1 MKIRKFNFKKVNST
15 NNTAIR
21 IIKNSNLNYGMII
34 SEIQKKGKGQYG
46 KKWISYRGNLFV
58 SFFFNLDQINLT
70 LKKLTKL
77 NYLLVKRL
85 ISSFCKKKIIFKN
98 PNDLLISNKK
108 ICGLLQETIVI
119 NNRKYLIVGIGVNI
133 VKSPNIKYYQTTN
146 LSEVVGKKIDYKL
159 VANLLRSIFE
169 KNLLKY
175 YKQK

>member
-21 IIKNSNLNYGMII
+21 IIKNSNLNHGMII

-70 LKKLTKL
+70 LKKLTKI

-108 ICGLLQETIVI
+108 ICGILQETIII
-119 NNRKYLIVGIGVNI
+119 NNRNYLVVGIGVNI
-133 VKSPNIKYYQTTN
+133 VKSPNIKHYQTTN

-169 KNLLKY
+169 KNILRY
-175 YKQK
+175 YK

>member
-21 IIKNSNLNYGMII
+21 IIKNSNLNHGMII

-70 LKKLTKL
+70 LKKLTKI

-108 ICGLLQETIVI
+108 ICGILQETIII
-119 NNRKYLIVGIGVNI
+119 NNRNYLVVGIGVNI
-133 VKSPNIKYYQTTN
+133 VKSPNIKHYQTTN

-159 VANLLRSIFE
+159 VANLLRLIFE

-175 YKQK
+175 YK